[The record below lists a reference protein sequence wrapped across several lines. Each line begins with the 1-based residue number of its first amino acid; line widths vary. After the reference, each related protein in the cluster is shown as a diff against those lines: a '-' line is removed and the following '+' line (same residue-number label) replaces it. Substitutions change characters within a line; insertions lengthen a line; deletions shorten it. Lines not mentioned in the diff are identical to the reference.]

1 MVKDILGRPVKKG
14 DIVLTN
20 GYSSPTFTE
29 VTEVIKVN
37 PKTITVKLKDRYA
50 IWANEHRN
58 ANLPTQ
64 KELKR
69 TSDKFVVITEQDAHN
84 RSTYPEF
91 YI

>member
-14 DIVLTN
+14 DLVLTV
-20 GYSSPTFTE
+20 GYSSTSFTE

-37 PKTITVKLKDRYA
+37 AKTVTVSLKDRYA

-58 ANLPTQ
+58 TNLPTQ

-69 TSDKFVVITEQDAHN
+69 TSGKFVIITEQDAYN

>member
-14 DIVLTN
+14 DLVLTN
-20 GYSSPTFTE
+20 GYSSTAFIE

-37 PKTITVKLKDRYA
+37 AKTVTVSLKDRYA
-50 IWANEHRN
+50 IWSNEHHHT
-58 ANLPTQ
+58 NLPTQ

-69 TSDKFVVITEQDAHN
+69 TSDQFVVITEQDAYN

>member
-14 DIVLTN
+14 DLVLTA
-20 GYSSPTFTE
+20 GYSSPTFTD

-37 PKTITVKLKDRYA
+37 PKTVTIKLKDHFA
-50 IWANEHRN
+50 IWANANRD

-69 TSDKFVVITEQDAHN
+69 TGNKLVIITEQDAYN

>member
-14 DIVLTN
+14 DLVLTI
-20 GYSSPTFTE
+20 GYSSTVFTE

-37 PKTITVKLKDRYA
+37 AKTVTVRLKDRYA

-58 ANLPTQ
+58 TNLPTQ

-69 TSDKFVVITEQDAHN
+69 TSNKFVVITEQYAYN

>member
-1 MVKDILGRPVKKG
+1 MVKDILGRPVKQG

-20 GYSSPTFTE
+20 GYSSTTLTD

-37 PKTITVKLKDRYA
+37 AKTVTVKLKDRYA

-58 ANLPTQ
+58 TNLPTQ

-69 TSDKFVVITEQDAHN
+69 TSNKFVVITEQDAYN
-84 RSTYPEF
+84 RSIYPEF

>member
-14 DIVLTN
+14 DIVLTA
-20 GYSSPTFTE
+20 GYSSTAFTE

-37 PKTITVKLKDRYA
+37 AKTVTVKLKDSYA

-58 ANLPTQ
+58 TNLPTQ

-69 TSDKFVVITEQDAHN
+69 TSNKFVVITEQDAHN

>member
-14 DIVLTN
+14 DLVLTT

-37 PKTITVKLKDRYA
+37 TKTVTVKLKDRYA
-50 IWANEHRN
+50 IWANEYSN
-58 ANLPTQ
+58 TNLPTQ
-64 KELKR
+64 KEFKR
-69 TSDKFVVITEQDAHN
+69 TSNKFVVITEQDAYN

>member
-14 DIVLTN
+14 DIILTN
-20 GYSSPTFTE
+20 GYSSTTFTE
-29 VTEVIKVN
+29 ATEVIKVN
-37 PKTITVKLKDRYA
+37 AKTVTVKLKDRYA
-50 IWANEHRN
+50 IWRNEHYN
-58 ANLPTQ
+58 TNLPIQ

-69 TSDKFVVITEQDAHN
+69 TSNKFVVITEQYAYN

>member
-14 DIVLTN
+14 DLVLTN
-20 GYSSPTFTE
+20 GYSSTAFTE

-37 PKTITVKLKDRYA
+37 AKTVTVKLKDRYA

-58 ANLPTQ
+58 TNLPTQ

-69 TSDKFVVITEQDAHN
+69 TSDKFVVITEQDAYN

>member
-14 DIVLTN
+14 DLVLTT

-37 PKTITVKLKDRYA
+37 AKTVTVKLKDRYA

-69 TSDKFVVITEQDAHN
+69 TSDKFVVITEQYIYN